1 MTRVKV
7 VGRIDGA
14 PSATII
20 IDRVRG
26 LLAVRP
32 KGRRRTYELPLRY
45 IAEIVVTQVIK
56 QELKVES
63 QLARAIESSR

>member
-1 MTRVKV
+1 
-7 VGRIDGA
+7 
-14 PSATII
+14 
-20 IDRVRG
+20 VRG
-26 LLAVRP
+26 LLAVWP